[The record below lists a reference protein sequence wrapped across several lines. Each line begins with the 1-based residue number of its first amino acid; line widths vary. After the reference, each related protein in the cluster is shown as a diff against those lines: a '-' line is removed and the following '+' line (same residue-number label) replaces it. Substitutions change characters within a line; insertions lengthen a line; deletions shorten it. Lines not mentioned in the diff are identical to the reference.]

1 MHDMFEYN
9 SVFGGPR
16 LSVFNYDALLNS
28 IKNHVEA
35 ADGYSGGLNGGGSY
49 YSING
54 LAARNYLST
63 GVWGPPFEWD
73 WAVQDWG
80 QLKTAGLSLSFD
92 TKTLTIEDNNYNTH
106 NLYAWFQW
114 QCDLAGKD
122 VAWNR
127 TGNALDLGDWN
138 ILITGYSRYTGDM
151 TTTGIITVDVPLYI
165 YETYGQAFAGN
176 RTDANGLFRSLHPQ
190 VSFDPVT
197 KIVTTKF
204 FPGPDGAYE
213 TWSTVVSSESHSFAK
228 IYSAGLYSSG
238 EVIGYYGSGGGE
250 VVFQSDALDSSFNGE
265 YKFTFSG
272 KSKNPYTGTFIASQP
287 MHYVS
292 SGEEVF
298 LTINIQT

>member
-63 GVWGPPFEWD
+63 GVWAPYEWD